1 MQITFLGTGTSMGVP
16 VIMCNCKVCLSPD
29 SKDKRLRSSIYI
41 ETENTGIVLDTGPD
55 FRQQML
61 ANNIKKLS
69 AVVFTHEHKDHTAGM
84 DDIRA
89 YNYQKQGPI
98 PVYCS
103 QRVLNHLKKEYE
115 YVFDE
120 IKYPGIPEIDIQL
133 IDDKPFTINDLN
145 FTPIKVLHHKL
156 PVLGFRIN
164 NFAYITDAN
173 FISDTEKE
181 KLKNLDVLVLNA
193 LQHDPHIS
201 HFTFNEAIALVDEL
215 KPKHTYF
222 THISHKLG
230 THSETGQ
237 LLPNYISLAYDGLS
251 ITV

>member
-16 VIMCNCKVCLSPD
+16 VIMCNCKVCQSKD
-29 SKDKRLRSSIYI
+29 SKDKRLRTSIYV
-41 ETENTGIVLDTGPD
+41 ENEEIALVIDTGPD

-89 YNYQKQGPI
+89 FNYQKQGPI

-120 IKYPGIPEIDIQL
+120 IKYPGIPEIDIHL
-133 IDDKPFTINDLN
+133 IDDTEFTIENTSL
-145 FTPIKVLHHKL
+145 TPIKLLHHKL
-156 PVLGFRIN
+156 PVYGFRIK

-173 FISDTEKE
+173 FIADTEKE

-201 HFTFNEAIALVDEL
+201 HFTFQQAIDLALEINA
-215 KPKHTYF
+215 KHTYF

-230 THSETGQ
+230 THQEVSK
-237 LLPNYISLAYDGLS
+237 LLPSSISIAYDGLS